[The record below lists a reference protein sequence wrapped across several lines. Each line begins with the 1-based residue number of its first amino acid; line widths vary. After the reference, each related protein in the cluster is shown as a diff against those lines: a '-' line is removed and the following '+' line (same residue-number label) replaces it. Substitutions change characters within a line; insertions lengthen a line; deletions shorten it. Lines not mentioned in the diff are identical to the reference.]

1 MSEQTESLGTLNL
14 SGTDEDIAKLFR
26 VFRDD
31 REVTICQT
39 DQGTIV
45 VETLSWL
52 RKNDR
57 KEVRT
62 VNAYTLETFTM
73 MLETMHLGADYF
85 GIDVKKGLELLHASD
100 GDRIN
105 YEYAGAG
112 VPKFVQAAADEAER
126 NDETAQ

>member
-1 MSEQTESLGTLNL
+1 MSESIGTLNV
-14 SGTDEDIAKLFR
+14 SGADENIAKLFR

-57 KEVRT
+57 QEVRT
-62 VNAYTLETFTM
+62 INAYTAETFAM
-73 MLETMHLGADYF
+73 MLEAMHLGADYF
-85 GIDVKKGLELLHASD
+85 GIDLKKGLEQLHASD

-112 VPKFVQAAADEAER
+112 EPSFKQSAADEWPIK
-126 NDETAQ
+126 ND

>member
-1 MSEQTESLGTLNL
+1 MSEPLGVVNV
-14 SGTDEDIAKLFR
+14 SGTDETIGKLFR
-26 VFRDD
+26 VFRED
-31 REVTICQT
+31 REVTVYQT

-62 VNAYTLETFTM
+62 VNAYTLETFSM
-73 MLETMHLGADYF
+73 MLEAMHLGAEYL
-85 GIDVKKGLELLHASD
+85 GLDLRKSIELLHASD

-112 VPKFVQAAADEAER
+112 TPKFALAADDEAESK
-126 NDETAQ
+126 